1 MIKIRI
7 LIIVLLTGLIKS
19 VHSAPYPI
27 PHCPGTVVGGEW
39 RIPITNVRI
48 PLNAANGSVIGSGT
62 YELQYNCPA
71 NILGPGGFRFEFM
84 SAPLGD
90 PDFVETE
97 YPGVVRVADHKATTD
112 FLRSTGL
119 RLINGETG
127 QVITGFRQGWVPW
140 GPPSS
145 TSTRPFSGT
154 LKIRFDLIKLN
165 DLIYNVSGAYVGYRY
180 GNLRSI
186 NNYLGPNDPTT
197 NGGAF
202 AWKLVPWVNSKITQM
217 PQSCIVTTPNVP
229 VRLPPTAASKLNTV
243 GITAGD
249 TGFNIGLSCKTGTN
263 VYVTLTDLTDTG
275 NTGNQLTLTPD
286 STAKGV
292 KLRILKNGQPVG
304 YGPDSA
310 EIGNLNQWLVGPS
323 ASTTNIPLSAQY
335 IATDKVS
342 GGTVKGVATFTMSYQ

>member
-1 MIKIRI
+1 MKIYK
-7 LIIVLLTGLIKS
+7 LIIVILIGLAKS
-19 VHSAPYPI
+19 AHSAPISACLGTHWSAEWWVPI
-27 PHCPGTVVGGEW
+27 N
-39 RIPITNVRI
+39 NVSI

-62 YELQYNCPA
+62 IEVPYNCPA
-71 NILGPGGFRFEFM
+71 NILGPGGFRFEFN
-84 SAPLGD
+84 SAGFD
-90 PDFVETE
+90 ADYEETGF
-97 YPGVVRVADHKATTD
+97 PGVFRLIPWKATND
-112 FLRSTGL
+112 FYRSVGL
-119 RLINGETG
+119 RLINAESG
-127 QVITGFRQGWVPW
+127 QVISALKKGWVPW
-140 GPPSS
+140 GPPST

-154 LKIRFDLIKLN
+154 LKVRVDLIKIN
-165 DLIYNVSGAYVGYRY
+165 DLIYNVSWVDSGFRIGDI
-180 GNLRSI
+180 RSI
-186 NNYLGPNDPTT
+186 NNSLDSYAPGIEGQFRWPI
-197 NGGAF
+197 
-202 AWKLVPWVNSKITQM
+202 VPWITSSISHM
-217 PQSCIVTTPNVP
+217 PQSCTVTTPNVP

-243 GITAGD
+243 GTTAGD

-263 VYVTLTDLTDTG
+263 VYVTLTDLTDAG

-323 ASTTNIPLSAQY
+323 ASTTSIPLSAQY

>member
-1 MIKIRI
+1 M
-7 LIIVLLTGLIKS
+7 GLVKFA
-19 VHSAPYPI
+19 HSAPLPN
-27 PHCPGTVVGGEW
+27 CPGTGIGEW
-39 RIPITNVRI
+39 HIPIKNVSI

-71 NILGPGGFRFEFM
+71 NILSPGGFRFDFKT
-84 SAPLGD
+84 D
-90 PDFVETE
+90 PGYVETE
-97 YPGVVRVADHKATTD
+97 YPGVVRLADNLATDD

-119 RLINGETG
+119 RLINAETG
-127 QVITGFRQGWVPW
+127 QVITGFLQGWAPW

-165 DLIYNVSGAYVGYRY
+165 DLIYNVSSVYVVHRF

-186 NNYLGPNDPTT
+186 NNHLDSNDPML
-197 NGGAF
+197 NGGIF
-202 AWKLVPWVNSKITQM
+202 LWKLMPFINAKITQM
-217 PQSCIVTTPNVP
+217 PQSCTVTTPNVL

-243 GITAGD
+243 GTTAGD

-323 ASTTNIPLSAQY
+323 ASTTSIPLSAQY